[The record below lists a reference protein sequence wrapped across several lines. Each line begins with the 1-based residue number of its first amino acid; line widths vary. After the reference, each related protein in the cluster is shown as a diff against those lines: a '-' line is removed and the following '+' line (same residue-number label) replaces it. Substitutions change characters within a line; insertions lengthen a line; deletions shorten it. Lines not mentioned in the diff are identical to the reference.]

1 MLAPFTVYNA
11 SAGAGKTYSLVRQYL
26 KLCLAHDDASSFM
39 HILAI
44 TFTKKAA
51 QEMKQRLLKQL
62 LVLSTYPKLSA
73 KEEEYCIELAKE
85 LEIAPERLAFR
96 AHNSLRRILHNYS
109 AFSVSTI
116 DSFTNRLIRSFSRDL
131 NLSSNYQVELEDK
144 LILQEAIDRMLSDL
158 ERDSDHTKV
167 LLRFVEGQL
176 NEGKSTNYK
185 SVLLDTAQ
193 QLFKE
198 KAQAHLLQLE
208 KLNTS
213 DFLQTEKQLKKRLSQ
228 IEKGQKELAQ
238 EAIAWGE
245 ERGLNEK
252 CFSRGT
258 LWKRTLA
265 LTENLGLYTVASLKP
280 LFEPGKDLFAKNAAP
295 EIKELMGI
303 YQEDFRAKLL
313 GIHQFLANNYEEYLY
328 IQAVV
333 KSLYGLAVLA
343 EIAAQ
348 LEIVKLESNR
358 IPIGEF
364 NKIISENLRSQP
376 APFLYEKL
384 GDRFQHF
391 FIDEFQDTSTL
402 QWLNLVPLINNSLAE
417 GASSAMVVGD
427 AKQSIYRFRNG
438 EVQLFIDL
446 YNNTEPSNRLGQNEL
461 YPRETINL
469 GSNFRSLKNIVGF
482 NNGLFQG
489 LSSLFNDDKFRKIY
503 ADSAQEPQADT
514 GGYVEVRFLAKED
527 YELSQFQNINLTI
540 KDALSR
546 GFKQSD
552 ICILVGANAKGRS
565 IARYLLQNESD
576 LDLPKREYLKL
587 LSVDSLNIGASVE
600 VKGLISFLSMLE
612 KPKDY
617 STRKDWL
624 LLSYEIFGTH
634 IDRHD
639 YFKLHGRQETALET
653 AFLEEQI
660 PGFNFQNWDGLDLLQ
675 KIYLLI
681 NQFSL
686 ALENDPYLQL
696 LIDQVDN
703 FIRRESPLSE
713 NFINWWYEKGNAESV
728 QMPEELDAVQIMSIH
743 KSKGLEFPI
752 VIAAFSAGQLVRANH
767 QEQLW
772 LELPKYESFKAL
784 PTSLLSL
791 KKPKPEQEAYLD
803 QYINDF
809 NNEEKLMLLDTVNR
823 YYVAYTR
830 AEKELYIFSS
840 KDHTGDD
847 KSKHWQCLL
856 YNHLGLEGE
865 ADFYSSGEKLLL
877 LGNNAENNKLK
888 SPEHFTVSRW
898 QEVIAVLS
906 SAPKNWEKS
915 DKAAQVKGSQ
925 VHQLL
930 SQIIKKEDLEPAL
943 SNAYNKG
950 WFNREELAGI
960 RELLTQVLNHPELQE
975 LFSAEVE
982 VLNERSIL
990 IPGANRKI
998 PDRVVLMGNQ
1008 AYIIDYKT
1016 GEAKEEHHFQVEE
1029 YAELLEEAGFL
1040 VSKKMLLYLND
1051 ELILKKV

>member
-1 MLAPFTVYNA
+1 MRAPFTVYNA
-11 SAGAGKTYSLVRQYL
+11 SAGAGKTYSLVRKYL
-26 KLCLAHDDASSFM
+26 SLCLAHDDASSFM

-62 LVLSTYPKLSA
+62 FVLSNYPNLSA
-73 KEEEYCIELAKE
+73 KDEKYCHELAQE

-144 LILQEAIDRMLSDL
+144 LILQEAIDRMLSEL
-158 ERDSDHTKV
+158 ERNSDHTKV

-176 NEGKSTNYK
+176 NDGKSTNYK
-185 SVLLDTAQ
+185 TVLLDTAR

-198 KAQAHLLQLE
+198 KAQGHLLKLE
-208 KLNTS
+208 KLSTA
-213 DFLQTEKQLKKRLSQ
+213 DFLEIERQLKKRLAQ
-228 IEKGQKELAQ
+228 IEKGQKDLAK
-238 EAIAWGE
+238 EAINWGE
-245 ERGLNEK
+245 ERGLHDK

-258 LWKRTLA
+258 LWKRTL
-265 LTENLGLYTVASLKP
+265 LMTESFGFYTETSLQP
-280 LFEPGKDLFAKNAAP
+280 VFESGKDLFAKNAKP
-295 EIKELMGI
+295 EIKDLMAL
-303 YQEDFRAKLL
+303 YQEGFREKIL
-313 GIHQFLANNYEEYLY
+313 GIHQFLATNYEEYLY

-417 GASSAMVVGD
+417 GDSSAMVVGD

-446 YNNTEPSNRLGQNEL
+446 YNNTEGSNRLGENQL

-482 NNGLFQG
+482 NNDLFKGLA
-489 LSSLFNDDKFRKIY
+489 SLFKDEKFRMIY
-503 ADSAQEPQADT
+503 ANSAQEAQADT
-514 GGYVEVRFLAKED
+514 GGYVEVRFLPKEGH
-527 YELSQFQNINLTI
+527 ELSQFQHINLSI
-540 KDALSR
+540 KDALER
-546 GFKQSD
+546 GFQQSD

-576 LDLPKREYLKL
+576 LHLPEGEYLKL

-600 VKGLISFLSMLE
+600 VKGLLSFLSMLE
-612 KPKDY
+612 KPQDY
-617 STRKDWL
+617 SARKDWL
-624 LLSYEIFGTH
+624 LLSYEMFGTH
-634 IDRHD
+634 LDRHD
-639 YFKLHGRQETALET
+639 YFKVHGRQNTTLET
-653 AFLEEQI
+653 AFLEEQM

-713 NFINWWYEKGNAESV
+713 NFINWWYEKGNSESV

-752 VIAAFSAGQLVRANH
+752 VIAAFSAGELVRANH

-772 LELPKYESFKAL
+772 LELPKYDSFKAL

-791 KKPKPEQEAYLD
+791 KKPKAEQEIYLD
-803 QYINDF
+803 RYMDDF

-830 AEKELYIFSS
+830 AEKELYIFSNQDQTS
-840 KDHTGDD
+840 DG
-847 KSKHWQCLL
+847 KSNHWQCLL
-856 YNHLGLEGE
+856 YNHLGLDGE
-865 ADFYSSGEKLLL
+865 NDFYSSGEKLKLID
-877 LGNNAENNKLK
+877 NKAESGKLK
-888 SPEHFTVSRW
+888 SPEHFKVSKW
-898 QEVIAVLS
+898 QAVIAVLS

-915 DKAAQVKGSQ
+915 DKGARLRGNQ

-930 SQIIKKEDLEPAL
+930 SHIIRKEDLDSAL
-943 SNAYNKG
+943 TDAQSKG
-950 WFNREELAGI
+950 WFNSEELNEIKALMI
-960 RELLTQVLNHPELQE
+960 QVLNHPELQE
-975 LFSAEVE
+975 LFGADAE

-998 PDRVVLMGNQ
+998 PDRVVLQNNQ
-1008 AYIIDYKT
+1008 AYLIDYKT
-1016 GEAKEEHHFQVEE
+1016 GEAQEEHRFQVEE
-1029 YAELLEEAGFL
+1029 YAQLLEEAGFE
-1040 VSKKMLLYLND
+1040 VRKKMLLYLND
-1051 ELILKKV
+1051 ELILEKV